1 MKQDVERPMR
11 EAYWL
16 AAARKQSLR
25 CLQLKFAQQI
35 LFSNFYRHANS
46 SSNLFPVSF
55 RTSTRIGAYKGPD
68 FAQFETLSAILA
80 RGPMAR
86 RIEIIAFERE
96 RFVKK
101 TTTSCRVC
109 GDGNPLLTTAQAA
122 AMAQVCAR
130 SVYRWLAEGKVHSA
144 ITPGG
149 HHRICRSSLL
159 RFRDGW
165 RAVENPSAASRA
177 LPGG

>member
-1 MKQDVERPMR
+1 
-11 EAYWL
+11 
-16 AAARKQSLR
+16 
-25 CLQLKFAQQI
+25 
-35 LFSNFYRHANS
+35 
-46 SSNLFPVSF
+46 
-55 RTSTRIGAYKGPD
+55 
-68 FAQFETLSAILA
+68 
-80 RGPMAR
+80 MAR

-101 TTTSCRVC
+101 TTTSCNVC
-109 GDGNPLLTTAQAA
+109 GDGNRLLTAAQAA
-122 AMAQVCAR
+122 AMAQVCVR

-165 RAVENPSAASRA
+165 RPRENPSAPVAKSLGGEILFEQRQDFGTEVRMEETSSAADKWPRDSCTDASIGISPRETDRE
-177 LPGG
+177 